1 MGSRGRRESIAP
13 REVAMERMLER
24 CAALDVHKQQVT
36 ACVQVPDRRGGRS
49 ELRAEFQTVTG
60 ELLAQRDW
68 LRGLGVTH
76 VAMEAT
82 GVYWKPVYYLL
93 EDDFEL
99 WLVNAQHVK
108 NVPGRKTDVQDA
120 QWLCQLLEHGLVRAS
135 SVPPKPIRELRDLT
149 RYRKSLVW
157 ERARE
162 ANRLQKLLEDANIKL
177 GDVASDVL
185 GASGK
190 AMLSALCEG
199 EADPDALAELARG
212 KLRAKLPAL
221 RLALEGR
228 FSAHHALLV
237 SHLLPHIEYL
247 DETIAS
253 LSAEIEE
260 RLRPFESKR
269 ELLCTI
275 PGVAERTAEVILAEL
290 GPDMER
296 FPSHRHAASWA
307 AVCPGHDES
316 AGKRHSGKTR
326 KGDSWLRVALIE
338 AANSAAGRTKD
349 TYLRAQYLRIK
360 RRRGHKKAI
369 VAVAHSILVSAYH
382 VLAEDRPY
390 EELGGDYFLRRE
402 DRDRI
407 TQRLVRQLR
416 RLGHSVTLEPVA
428 EPAR

>member
-1 MGSRGRRESIAP
+1 
-13 REVAMERMLER
+13 VERVYER
-24 CAALDVHKQQVT
+24 CGALDVHKQQVT
-36 ACVQVPDRRGGRS
+36 VCVHVPDWRGERS
-49 ELRAEFQTVTG
+49 ELRAEFGTMTG
-60 ELLAQRDW
+60 DLLGLRDW
-68 LRGLGVTH
+68 LKGLGVTH

-99 WLVNAQHVK
+99 LLVNAQHVK

-120 QWLCQLLEHGLVRAS
+120 QWLCQLLEHGLLRS
-135 SVPPKPIRELRDLT
+135 SFVPPKPIRELRDLT
-149 RYRKSLVW
+149 RYRKSLIW
-157 ERARE
+157 ERGRE
-162 ANRLQKLLEDANIKL
+162 ANRLQKVLEDANIKL
-177 GDVASDVL
+177 ASVASRPL

-190 AMLSALCEG
+190 AMLRALCEG
-199 EADPDALAELARG
+199 ESDPQALADLAKG

-221 RLALEGR
+221 RAALEGR
-228 FSAHHALLV
+228 FRAHHALLV
-237 SHLLPHIEYL
+237 SHLLAHIEYL
-247 DETIAS
+247 DETVAQ
-253 LSAEIEE
+253 LTAEIEG
-260 RLRPFESKR
+260 RMRPFERQR

-275 PGVAERTAEVILAEL
+275 PGVAERTAEVIIAEL
-290 GPDMER
+290 GPDVER

-316 AGKRHSGKTR
+316 AGKRRSGKTR
-326 KGDSWLRVALIE
+326 TGDRWLRVALIE

-360 RRRGHKKAI
+360 RRRGHNKAI

-382 VLAEDRPY
+382 VLAEGRPY
-390 EELGGDYFLRRE
+390 DELGGDYFLRRE
-402 DRDRI
+402 DSERVAK
-407 TQRLVRQLR
+407 RLVRQLE